1 MANIYGLAI
10 QDHLN
15 NPAEDAQIEV
25 HSPDF
30 DTDYLDPK
38 YLLRGPDQ
46 WPEIEQQAM
55 DWATGNILD
64 VGALAGIHSEYL
76 LNQGKTVTAL
86 EIDAIACEILAK
98 KNIPVIHADVFGEEA
113 QAEYDTIL
121 LLMNGLGIGGSYNN
135 FENHVD
141 LLFRWLKPGG
151 SIIADSSDL
160 DFLNYTDNEAQYYGE
175 LDFKLSYKNTHGET
189 FKWLYIDYESAKK
202 KLEAKQYK
210 MEMLVLD
217 QATNHYLTRITRE

>member
-10 QDHLN
+10 QDHIN
-15 NPAEDAQIEV
+15 NPEENAQIEV

-76 LNQGKTVTAL
+76 LSQGKTVTAL
-86 EIDAIACEILAK
+86 EIDEIACEILAK
-98 KNIPVIHADVFGEEA
+98 KNIPVLHDDVFGKN
-113 QAEYDTIL
+113 AEPNYDTLL
-121 LLMNGLGIGGSYNN
+121 LLMNGLGIGGSYEQ
-135 FENHVD
+135 FENHID

-151 SIIADSSDL
+151 SIVADSSDL
-160 DFLNYTDNEAQYYGE
+160 DFLNYTDNEANYYGE
-175 LDFKLSYKNTHGET
+175 LNFKLSYKDAVGND

-202 KLEAKQYK
+202 KLESKNYK

-217 QATNHYLTRITRE
+217 QETNHYLARITRE

>member
-10 QDHLN
+10 EDHIN
-15 NPAEDAQIEV
+15 NPEETTQIEV

-55 DWATGNILD
+55 DWATGKILD
-64 VGALAGIHSEYL
+64 VGALAGIHAEYL
-76 LNQGKTVTAL
+76 MSQGKNVTAL
-86 EIDAIACEILAK
+86 EIDKIACEILAK
-98 KNIPVIHADVFGEEA
+98 KNIPVIHADIFGHLA
-113 QAEYDTIL
+113 SPEYDTLL
-121 LLMNGLGIGGSYNN
+121 LLMNGLGMGGNFN
-135 FENHVD
+135 EFENHINS
-141 LLFRWLKPGG
+141 LFRWLKPGG
-151 SIIADSSDL
+151 CIIADSSDL
-160 DFLNYTDNEAQYYGE
+160 DFLNYTDNEANYYGE
-175 LDFKLSYKNTHGET
+175 LNFRLSYKEAVGEE

-202 KLEAKQYK
+202 KLQSRNYK

-217 QATNHYLTRITRE
+217 QATNHYLARITRE

>member
-10 QDHLN
+10 QDHIN
-15 NPAEDAQIEV
+15 NPEETTKIEV

-38 YLLRGPDQ
+38 YLLRGHDE
-46 WPEIEQQAM
+46 WPEIELQAM
-55 DWATGNILD
+55 EWAQGNILD

-76 LNQGKTVTAL
+76 IEQGKSVTAL
-86 EIDAIACEILAK
+86 EIDKIACEILAK
-98 KNIPVIHADVFGEEA
+98 KNIPYIHADIFGDKAVA
-113 QAEYDTIL
+113 QYDTLL
-121 LLMNGLGIGGSYNN
+121 LLMNGLGIGGNFDE
-135 FENHVD
+135 FENHID

-160 DFLNYTDNEAQYYGE
+160 DFLNYTDNEATYYGE
-175 LDFKLSYKNTHGET
+175 LSFRLSYKDAVGND

-202 KLEAKQYK
+202 KLETKQYK

-217 QATNHYLTRITRE
+217 QATNHYLARITRE